1 MQNPFFNKALK
12 QAARLLGK
20 PCRVALI
27 LAELA
32 VKVSRVDW
40 STEGRSNLKARISL
54 MGRLIKANLTGTYKL
69 KSTRVLVGLLAACI
83 YFINPF
89 DLVPDLLVGIGLVD
103 DMAIIAWVFSSAATE
118 LKAFEEWEKVT
129 SASL

>member
-1 MQNPFFNKALK
+1 M
-12 QAARLLGK
+12 GK
-20 PCRVALI
+20 PGRVARI
-27 LAELA
+27 LAELM
-32 VKVSRVDW
+32 VKISRVDW
-40 STEGRSNLKARISL
+40 STEGRPNLKSQISL
-54 MGRLIKANLTGTYKL
+54 IGRLIKANLTGVYQL

-89 DLVPDLLVGIGLVD
+89 DLIPDLLVGIGLVD
-103 DMAIIAWVFSSAATE
+103 DMAIIAWVFNSAATE

>member
-1 MQNPFFNKALK
+1 MALK
-12 QAARLLGK
+12 QAARLMGK
-20 PCRVALI
+20 PGRVARI
-27 LAELA
+27 LAELV
-32 VKVSRVDW
+32 VKISRVDW
-40 STEGRSNLKARISL
+40 STEGRPNLKAQISL
-54 MGRLIKANLTGTYKL
+54 IGRLIKANLTGAYKL

-118 LKAFEEWEKVT
+118 IRAFEEWEKVT

>member
-1 MQNPFFNKALK
+1 MALK
-12 QAARLLGK
+12 QAARLMGK
-20 PCRVALI
+20 PGRVARI
-27 LAELA
+27 LAELV
-32 VKVSRVDW
+32 VKISRVDW
-40 STEGRSNLKARISL
+40 STEGRPNLKAQISL
-54 MGRLIKANLTGTYKL
+54 IGRLIKANLTGAYKL